1 VSDGSRPIARLAA
14 TALAATA
21 LAATATVV
29 VVVTAGATATARSHL
44 GHPLA
49 PPGYVPGEVVV
60 GYAGT
65 PSRSTAAARLRT
77 MGVRASAAPSP
88 EPGAAILRV
97 PAGESVPQALARLR
111 TVPGVAYAVPNY
123 VAHIAGSW
131 IPNDPGRTRQRGGWQ
146 KTQWNFL
153 AGAGVNAPAAWA
165 NLRVDGRPG
174 GRGVVVAL
182 LDTGVAY
189 RSWGSYVQSPDFKGA
204 RFVHP
209 YDFVANN
216 AFPLDR
222 EGHGTFVAGE
232 IAEATNNG
240 FALTGLAYGATIM
253 PLRVLDASGTGD
265 AATIARGVRYAAAHG
280 AQIINLSLEFGIGVG
295 ATDIPDLISA
305 IRFAQQHGVLVVG
318 AAGNDQTS
326 QIAYPARA
334 SGVVA
339 VGATTADRCLAWY
352 SNTGPGLTLVAP
364 GGDDDTTAGPGCHPD
379 RNLPSISQLTFAARS
394 NPRRFGYQAGVYGTS
409 MAAAEVAAA
418 AALVIA
424 SGVVGRHPAP
434 QQVIARLEQTARPLD
449 NAPRPNSSS
458 GYGLIDAGAATSRSG
473 AAHRNR
479 A

>member
-1 VSDGSRPIARLAA
+1 MSNGIRSIARLTAIALSAVAAAVALVTTGAAA
-14 TALAATA
+14 TAP
-21 LAATATVV
+21 
-29 VVVTAGATATARSHL
+29 SHP
-44 GHPLA
+44 HPSLDLPA
-49 PPGYVPGEVVV
+49 YVPGEVVV
-60 GYAGT
+60 GYAAR
-65 PSRSTAAARLRT
+65 PSQSTAASRLRT

-88 EPGAAILRV
+88 APGTAILRV
-97 PAGESVPQALARLR
+97 PAGQSVPEALARLR
-111 TVPGVAYAVPNY
+111 TVPGIAYAVPNY

-131 IPNDPGRTRQRGGWQ
+131 IPNDPGRAHQRGGWQ
-146 KTQWNFL
+146 KMQWNFL
-153 AGAGVNAPAAWA
+153 AGSGVNAPAAWA
-165 NLRVDGRPG
+165 NLRADRRAG

-189 RSWGSYVQSPDFKGA
+189 RNWGSYVKSPDFKGT

-253 PLRVLDASGTGD
+253 PLRVLDAGGTGD
-265 AATIARGVRYAAAHG
+265 AATIARGVRYAATHG
-280 AQIINLSLEFGIGVG
+280 AQIINLSLEFGVGVG
-295 ATDIPDLISA
+295 PTAIPDLISA
-305 IRFAQQHGVLVVG
+305 IRFAQSHGVLVVS
-318 AAGNDQTS
+318 AAGNDDTT

-352 SNTGPGLTLVAP
+352 SDTGPGLTLVAP
-364 GGDDDTTAGPGCHPD
+364 GGDDDATGGPSCHPD
-379 RNLPSISQLTFAARS
+379 RNLPSISQLTFATHS

-409 MAAAEVAAA
+409 MAAAEVAAT

-449 NAPRPNSSS
+449 SSPRPNSSS
-458 GYGLIDAGAATSRSG
+458 GYGLIDAGAATAR
-473 AAHRNR
+473 
-479 A
+479 

>member
-1 VSDGSRPIARLAA
+1 MSDGSRPIARLA
-14 TALAATA
+14 TIA

-88 EPGAAILRV
+88 EPGTAILRV

-189 RSWGSYVQSPDFKGA
+189 RSWGSYVESPDFKGA
-204 RFVHP
+204 HFVHP

-240 FALTGLAYGATIM
+240 FALTGLAYGDQGLF
-253 PLRVLDASGTGD
+253 LRREQFMKLGGFPPVRFMEDLFFSKRLRQFGR
-265 AATIARGVRYAAAHG
+265 IAVARRRIFVSPRRWQQAGAVRQTLKNWMLTA
-280 AQIINLSLEFGIGVG
+280 L
-295 ATDIPDLISA
+295 
-305 IRFAQQHGVLVVG
+305 
-318 AAGNDQTS
+318 AAG
-326 QIAYPARA
+326 
-334 SGVVA
+334 GV
-339 VGATTADRCLAWY
+339 
-352 SNTGPGLTLVAP
+352 
-364 GGDDDTTAGPGCHPD
+364 HPD
-379 RNLPSISQLTFAARS
+379 RL
-394 NPRRFGYQAGVYGTS
+394 AGLYHAV
-409 MAAAEVAAA
+409 
-418 AALVIA
+418 
-424 SGVVGRHPAP
+424 R
-434 QQVIARLEQTARPLD
+434 
-449 NAPRPNSSS
+449 
-458 GYGLIDAGAATSRSG
+458 
-473 AAHRNR
+473 
-479 A
+479 